1 MDGGCG
7 QHGLLTAKQIFLRS
21 LKVFAAFALADAI
34 VAAVVFAL
42 SGWPNAHELY
52 GDVGLFCMSL
62 LLLAGGF
69 YDWSQ
74 AEWGVGFR
82 RLTGNRD
89 ARYEGEAHREAD
101 RKGIALIAAAAWLFL
116 LQVAFEMALALAS

>member
-1 MDGGCG
+1 
-7 QHGLLTAKQIFLRS
+7 LLTAKQILFRS
-21 LKVFAAFALADAI
+21 LKVFAAFASADAI
-34 VAAVVFAL
+34 IAL
-42 SGWPNAHELY
+42 GASVLYGWPTAHEVF
-52 GDVGLFCMSL
+52 GDGALLFMGI

-82 RLTGNRD
+82 RLTGKRD
-89 ARYEGEAHREAD
+89 AHYDGNAHKEAD

-116 LQVAFEMALALAS
+116 FEAAFELALALAS